1 MSNHKTLA
9 DLLAEMNALPDGE
22 LPWHLMQLTLDE
34 LPDDVSRSVFWAA
47 AIPHWYKPS
56 IIRHL
61 VPGATSDA
69 IGLLNKQVFTEIF
82 QHKGRSVHELS
93 RSLLLEK
100 MESTLFLELSGR
112 AEGLFRPHYL
122 SFDKAQAW
130 ETSWLDLSEWA
141 YHKSMSDVNPVDD
154 LIELCKPLEGY
165 ASSLTHIL
173 TTKRDE
179 ALSLLKKKG
188 ITN

>member
-9 DLLAEMNALPDGE
+9 DFLAEMNALPDGE
-22 LPWHLMQLTLDE
+22 LPWHLMQLTLDK

-47 AIPHWYKPS
+47 AIPHWYNPS

-61 VPGATSDA
+61 VPGATSEA
-69 IGLLNKQVFTEIF
+69 IKLLKEQVFIERF
-82 QHKGRSVHELS
+82 QNKGDNVHELS
-93 RSLLLEK
+93 RILLLEK
-100 MESTLFLELSGR
+100 MELDLFLELSSR
-112 AEGLFRPHYL
+112 AEEFFRPHYL

-141 YHKSMSDVNPVDD
+141 YHKSMSNVNPVDD
-154 LIELCKPLEGY
+154 LIKLCKPLEGY